1 MRVRRLTRVI
11 ALASAIV
18 LGLAACTK
26 VEEKGKEDLLLA
38 TKKVGLGIQVSKN
51 GKGDKENGFEATQNA
66 TFAVLTIDKEG
77 KILEAKIDT
86 AQSKFKF
93 NKEGKFFE
101 HPEEAAFKTKKELGD
116 EYGMRKASGIGKEW
130 NEQIE
135 FIESNLVGKTL
146 EDVKNIKLVEK
157 DGKKIF
163 EDADLISGAT
173 LGVEDYMKAVVK
185 AFENAKEVKE
195 NTVEKVGIKAVTKMG
210 SNTAEIKDGKF
221 AAQFETTVSVVGLGK
236 DKKVEIVEIDTA
248 QNKVDFTLEGFVP
261 SEKEATTKRTLGNDY
276 GMKAASKI
284 GKEWF
289 EQMDA
294 FQDVLVGKT
303 LEEISNLKLE
313 GENVDAISGATIK
326 LGTYKF
332 AIEEAIKN
340 IK

>member
-1 MRVRRLTRVI
+1 MRRILKTMV
-11 ALASAIV
+11 LASAIV
-18 LGLAACTK
+18 LGLAACT
-26 VEEKGKEDLLLA
+26 EGTENSKEDILLA
-38 TKKVGLGIQVSKN
+38 TKKVGLGIQVSTN
-51 GKGDKENGFEATQNA
+51 GKGDKENGFEASQNA

-101 HPEEAAFKTKKELGD
+101 HPEEAKFKTKKELGD
-116 EYGMRKASGIGKEW
+116 EYGMKKASGIGKEW

-135 FIESNLVGKTL
+135 FLESKLVGKTL

-157 DGKKIF
+157 DGKKVF

-173 LGVEDYMKAVVK
+173 VGVEDYLKAVVK
-185 AFENAKEVKE
+185 AFENAKEAKE

-221 AAQFETTVSVVGLGK
+221 AAQFETTVSVVGLNK
-236 DKKVEIVEIDTA
+236 EKKVEIVEIDTA
-248 QNKVDFTLEGFVP
+248 QNTVDFTLDGFVP
-261 SEKEATTKRTLGNDY
+261 SEKEATTKRTLGDAY
-276 GMKAASKI
+276 GMKATSKI

-289 EQMDA
+289 EQMNA
-294 FQDVLVGKT
+294 FQEFLVGKT
-303 LEEISNLKLE
+303 LEEISALKLE
-313 GENVDAISGATIK
+313 GENVDAISGASIK

-332 AIEEAIKN
+332 ATEEAIKN